1 MENVKTE
8 KEIMNKEA
16 EKKETAVEEK
26 KNILELKVPIVFEG
40 ATVKEIDLSGLEDAD
55 AGDLISAKR
64 MMNMNGPALDPY
76 PERTLEYAIDLAT
89 VVLNKPEG
97 LFRELKARDA
107 MEFKMMV
114 HDFLY

>member
-16 EKKETAVEEK
+16 EKKEAAVEK
-26 KNILELKVPIVFEG
+26 KENVLELKKPIVFEG
-40 ATVKEIDLSGLEDAD
+40 ATVKEIDLSGLEDVT
-55 AGDLISAKR
+55 AGDLISANR
-64 MMNMNGPALDPY
+64 MMNMNGPSLDPY
-76 PERTLEYAIDLAT
+76 PERTLEYAVDLAT

-97 LFRELKARDA
+97 LFRELKAKDA

-114 HDFLY
+114 RDFLY